1 MFLIPI
7 IDGTANLDRY
17 ESAVPLEMFFSLI
30 GIVMLTPVFAPEQ
43 NADIDDLVSSK
54 YVGTV
59 KIYLIRTVYSIIV
72 VALFTGL
79 LSVYM
84 SIRNCDVTPELMA
97 GTLCDA
103 VFLGSLGMVTS
114 SICNNTVIAY
124 MIPLVY
130 YALNY
135 GMGDRLKKYYL
146 FSMAAGEFE
155 PKIWMLITG
164 ILLITASILLR
175 AAQKKFR

>member
-1 MFLIPI
+1 M
-7 IDGTANLDRY
+7 DRY

-84 SIRNCDVTPELMA
+84 SIRNCDVTPELM
-97 GTLCDA
+97 
-103 VFLGSLGMVTS
+103 VTS